1 MTTEDPTQSFTGETA
16 PEHDSTP
23 DTRPSGTGFGTR
35 AVHAG
40 QELDEVFGAVVPP
53 VHLST
58 TYAPTAIG
66 ELRRGYDYGRGTNPT
81 RDALQTQLAA
91 LEAGVGEDGT
101 PNATALTFASGL
113 AAETALIMGAAE
125 PGVTVVL
132 GNDVYGGSYRL
143 ISTVLA
149 KWGVRHAV
157 VDMADVAAVGAAVEQ
172 AKAEGPVIVW
182 LETPSNPM
190 MKVSDVAAI
199 AEAAHAGGA
208 LLVVDNTFA
217 TPYLQTPLALG
228 ADVVVHSTTKYI
240 GGHSDVVGGAV
251 VIKDP
256 EIAEAVKFQQFAAG
270 AVNGPF
276 DAYLTTRGLKT
287 LGVRMDR
294 HQANAQ
300 AVAEWLLE
308 QPAVSHVLYPG
319 LPDHPGHELAQR
331 QMRGF
336 GGMVSVRFHGGAA
349 AAKKVAE
356 STRLFQ
362 LAESLGGIESLMNYP
377 AEMTHAS
384 VAGTE
389 LAVPDDL
396 VRLSVGIEDAAD
408 LIADLEQALAGLQ
421 A

>member
-1 MTTEDPTQSFTGETA
+1 MTEQNVHEDPHAT
-16 PEHDSTP
+16 TP
-23 DTRPSGTGFGTR
+23 DTGAEDAAAHPRGGGFGTR

-40 QELDEVFGAVVPP
+40 QHLDEVFGAVVPP
-53 VHLST
+53 IHLSS
-58 TYAPTAIG
+58 TYAPTAVG

-81 RDALQTQLAA
+81 RDALQEQLAA
-91 LEAGVGEDGT
+91 LEAGVDESGA
-101 PNATALTFASGL
+101 PRATGLTFASGL
-113 AAETALIMGAAE
+113 AAETALIMGAGR
-125 PGVTVVL
+125 PGMTIVL

-143 ISTVLA
+143 ISRVLA
-149 KWGVRHAV
+149 PWGVEHVV
-157 VDMADVAAVGAAVEQ
+157 VDMGDAEQVAAAVER
-172 AKAEGPVIVW
+172 AAATGPVMVW

-190 MKVSDVAAI
+190 MKISDVAAV
-199 AEAAHAGGA
+199 AEVAHAHGA

-217 TPYLQTPLALG
+217 TPYLQSPIALG

-240 GGHSDVVGGAV
+240 GGHSDVIGGAL
-251 VIKDP
+251 VIPDAAL
-256 EIAEAVKFQQFAAG
+256 AEQVTFQQFAAG
-270 AVNGPF
+270 AVNGPM

-300 AVAEWLLE
+300 AVAEWLTGRAE
-308 QPAVSHVLYPG
+308 VSQVLYPG
-319 LPDHPGHELAQR
+319 LPGHPGHELAQR

-336 GGMVSVRFHGGAA
+336 GGMVSLRLAGGAA
-349 AAKKVAE
+349 AARRVAE

-396 VRLSVGIEDAAD
+396 LRLSVGIEEAED
-408 LIADLEQALAGLQ
+408 LVADLERALDSL
-421 A
+421 

>member
-1 MTTEDPTQSFTGETA
+1 MTEQNTTDTGQ
-16 PEHDSTP
+16 
-23 DTRPSGTGFGTR
+23 GFGTR

-40 QELDEVFGAVVPP
+40 QDLDEVFGAVVPP
-53 VHLST
+53 IHLSS
-58 TYAPTAIG
+58 TYAPTRVG

-81 RDALQTQLAA
+81 RDALQAQLAA
-91 LEAGVGEDGT
+91 LEAGVDENGV
-101 PNATALTFASGL
+101 PKATALTFASGL

-125 PGVTVVL
+125 PGVTIVM

-149 KWGVRHAV
+149 KWGVKHAV
-157 VDMADVAAVGAAVEQ
+157 VDMGDEQQVADAVAAAQ
-172 AKAEGPVIVW
+172 AQGPVLVW

-190 MKVSDVAAI
+190 MTVSDIAAI
-199 AEAAHAGGA
+199 ARVAHDAGC

-217 TPYLQTPLALG
+217 TPYLQTPFDFG
-228 ADVVVHSTTKYI
+228 ADVIVHSTTKYI
-240 GGHSDVVGGAV
+240 GGHSDVIGGAV

-256 EIAEAVKFQQFAAG
+256 AVAEAVKFQQFAAG
-270 AVNGPF
+270 AVNGPW

-294 HQANAQ
+294 HQANAGEI
-300 AVAEWLLE
+300 ARWLQE
-308 QPAVSHVLYPG
+308 QPGVDRVLYPG
-319 LPDHPGHELAQR
+319 LPDHPGHELAAA

-336 GGMVSVRFHGGAA
+336 GGMVSVQLAGGAA
-349 AAKKVAE
+349 QARRVAE

-389 LAVPDDL
+389 LAVPDNL
-396 VRLSVGIEDAAD
+396 LRLSVGIEDVEDLKAD
-408 LIADLEQALAGLQ
+408 LDAALRAR
-421 A
+421 

>member
-1 MTTEDPTQSFTGETA
+1 
-16 PEHDSTP
+16 
-23 DTRPSGTGFGTR
+23 
-35 AVHAG
+35 
-40 QELDEVFGAVVPP
+40 
-53 VHLST
+53 
-58 TYAPTAIG
+58 
-66 ELRRGYDYGRGTNPT
+66 
-81 RDALQTQLAA
+81 
-91 LEAGVGEDGT
+91 
-101 PNATALTFASGL
+101 
-113 AAETALIMGAAE
+113 MGAGR
-125 PGVTVVL
+125 PGMTIVL

-143 ISTVLA
+143 ISRVLA
-149 KWGVRHAV
+149 PWGVEHVV
-157 VDMADVAAVGAAVEQ
+157 VDMGDAEQVAAAVER
-172 AKAEGPVIVW
+172 AAAAGPVMVW

-190 MKVSDVAAI
+190 MKISDVAAV
-199 AEAAHAGGA
+199 AEAAHAHGA

-217 TPYLQTPLALG
+217 TPYLQSPIALG

-240 GGHSDVVGGAV
+240 GGHSDVIGGAL
-251 VIKDP
+251 VIPDAAL
-256 EIAEAVKFQQFAAG
+256 AEQVKFQQFAAG
-270 AVNGPF
+270 AVNGPM

-300 AVAEWLLE
+300 AVAEWLTGRAE
-308 QPAVSHVLYPG
+308 VSQVLYPG

-336 GGMVSVRFHGGAA
+336 GGMVSLRLSGGAA
-349 AAKKVAE
+349 AARRVAE

-396 VRLSVGIEDAAD
+396 LRLSVGIEDAED
-408 LIADLEQALAGLQ
+408 LVADLERALGSL
-421 A
+421 

>member
-1 MTTEDPTQSFTGETA
+1 MSENTQK
-16 PEHDSTP
+16 DSA
-23 DTRPSGTGFGTR
+23 REQGFGTR

-40 QELDEVFGAVVPP
+40 QHLDEVFGAVVPP
-53 VHLST
+53 VHLSS
-58 TYAPTAIG
+58 TYAPVKIG
-66 ELRRGYDYGRGTNPT
+66 QLRRGYDYGRGTNPT
-81 RDALQTQLAA
+81 RDALQEQLAA
-91 LEAGVGEDGT
+91 LEAGVDEHGA
-101 PNATALTFASGL
+101 PQATALTFASGL

-125 PGVTVVL
+125 PGTTIVM

-143 ISTVLA
+143 ITKVLA
-149 KWGVRHAV
+149 KWGVKHAV
-157 VDMADVAAVGAAVEQ
+157 VDMGDAATVAAAVDA
-172 AKAEGPVIVW
+172 AKAEGPVLVW

-190 MKVSDVAAI
+190 MKVSDIGAI
-199 AEAAHAGGA
+199 ADVAHAAGA

-240 GGHSDVVGGAV
+240 GGHSDVIGGAL
-251 VIKDP
+251 VIPD
-256 EIAEAVKFQQFAAG
+256 AELAERVKFQQFAAG
-270 AVNGPF
+270 AVNGPW

-294 HQANAQ
+294 HAANAQ
-300 AVAEWLLE
+300 AVAEWLE
-308 QPAVSHVLYPG
+308 GRPGVERVLYPG
-319 LPDHPGHELAQR
+319 LADHPGHELAAR

-336 GGMVSVRFHGGAA
+336 GGMVSVQFTGGAA
-349 AAKKVAE
+349 AAKQVAE

-389 LAVPDDL
+389 LAVPDNL

-408 LIADLEQALAGLQ
+408 LIDDLDRAISAL
-421 A
+421 